1 MSRSSRR
8 DQRLHLYD
16 LGNNRCPICL
26 TAFDRTAVEIGRD
39 VTLEHVPPRGLGIGS
54 IAMCL
59 TCKPCNNTAGEGV
72 DHAATSL
79 ARSSSRTTKVRV
91 DFPGAVPL
99 TGYWT
104 PGDNGA
110 LLVHGRPGVEP
121 QITADT
127 KFRISF
133 KLPKPRFALVSHLKS
148 AYLSVFSLLGQHG
161 YRYAESDAL
170 RPVRHQIMSPRDEV
184 IREHFACKV
193 GDCTVQGNPI
203 IMNRKQQHWAVKI
216 GDCFVLLPRGGDESF
231 FKEAEVIRGDGYG
244 TLHGPLWY
252 PLKFGQDFRG
262 SMTFKE
268 DVDIR
273 AQFGVDNLFGTH
285 GKTVD
290 GNGIERPFVIVDHQG
305 LNASFV
311 ATPGALR

>member
-16 LGNNRCPICL
+16 LGNDRCPICL
-26 TAFDRTAVEIGRD
+26 TAFERTAVEAGNE
-39 VTLEHVPPRGLGIGS
+39 VTLEHVPPTGLGIGS

-79 ARSSSRTTKVRV
+79 ARWSTRTTKVRV
-91 DFPGAVPL
+91 DFPDAAPL

-104 PGDNGA
+104 PGNNGG

-127 KFRISF
+127 KFQISV
-133 KLPKPRFALVSHLKS
+133 KLPRPRFAVVSHLKS

-161 YRYAESDAL
+161 YRYAASEAL
-170 RPVRHQIMSPRDEV
+170 LPVRQQIMNPGEEV
-184 IREHFACKV
+184 IREHFACKA
-193 GDCTVQGNPI
+193 GDCTDARNAI
-203 IMNRKQQHWAVKI
+203 IMNRERQHWAVKVA
-216 GDCFVLLPRGGDESF
+216 DCIVLLPRGGDESF
-231 FKEAEVIRGDGYG
+231 YKETEVIRSDGHG
-244 TLHGPLWY
+244 TINGPLWY
-252 PLKFGQDFRG
+252 PIKFGQDYRG
-262 SMTFKE
+262 SMTFKN

-273 AQFGVDNLFGTH
+273 AQFGVDNLFGKD

-290 GNGIERPFVIVDHQG
+290 SNGVERPFVIADHQG
-305 LNASFV
+305 LTASFV
-311 ATPGALR
+311 AMPGA